1 MATKQQFQPPSTEFL
16 KKLGYRFARM
26 LLNHDNMLPENY
38 MWRGV
43 IINALEDT
51 MIERVDRKS
60 AVLKTTA
67 HNWIMSSCSDFDRV
81 CNWAMLDPEHVKT
94 AYKKAMINNHIRFK
108 ETHVSWKKY
117 SLLLKKWRKA
127 CDMNQKKLLKK
138 KLKVVRQ
145 EAVLE
150 NSCYVTNVILGVI
163 V

>member
-1 MATKQQFQPPSTEFL
+1 
-16 KKLGYRFARM
+16 
-26 LLNHDNMLPENY
+26 
-38 MWRGV
+38 
-43 IINALEDT
+43 
-51 MIERVDRKS
+51 
-60 AVLKTTA
+60 
-67 HNWIMSSCSDFDRV
+67 
-81 CNWAMLDPEHVKT
+81 
-94 AYKKAMINNHIRFK
+94 MINNHIRFK

-127 CDMNQKKLLKK
+127 CDINQKKLLKK

>member
-26 LLNHDNMLPENY
+26 LLNNDNMLPENY

-60 AVLKTTA
+60 AVLKMTA
-67 HNWIMSSCSDFDRV
+67 HNWIMSSCSDFDKV
-81 CNWAMLDPEHVKT
+81 SNWAMLDPDHVRA
-94 AYKKAMINNHIRFK
+94 AYKKAMINNYIRFK
-108 ETHVSWKKY
+108 ETHVNWKKY
-117 SLLLKKWRKA
+117 NLLLTKWRKA

-138 KLKVVRQ
+138 KLKLVRQ
-145 EAVLE
+145 EAVLGK
-150 NSCYVTNVILGVI
+150 NCYVTNIILGVI